1 MKLQVSAKTDI
12 GLSRN
17 NNEDR
22 YFVDEKQGLFII
34 ADGMGGHAAGEVAS
48 QIAVETVRHFLHT
61 IDKINPQKQLE
72 QAINKANLAVE
83 QAAKGDRALHGMGT
97 TLSVLLLQQN
107 RGYLAHVG
115 DSRIYRLRNQKLEQ
129 LSDDHSLVG
138 EQLRQGTIT
147 AEQAK
152 ISTLGNLL
160 LQAIGVTPHLEI
172 CQDKLSLAAGDLFLL
187 CTDGLTDMVPD
198 AQIEKLLRQ
207 PETLN
212 FRCDALINAAI
223 TAGGKDNITA
233 ILLQVGKF
241 DEEETKPK

>member
-48 QIAVETVRHFLHT
+48 QIAVETVRHCLHT

-198 AQIEKLLRQ
+198 AQIEKLLGQ

-233 ILLQVGKF
+233 ILLQVG
-241 DEEETKPK
+241 